1 MKYSRL
7 LTILILSVYLYS
19 CTSVQDS
26 EQSILPVLE
35 ESSEL
40 AEMEIPDP
48 LDSYISNMSIEEKI
62 GQMIIINVRD
72 SDGLPYLHINDDLI
86 QRIARIKPGG
96 VLLFGG
102 SIQTI
107 PQTTSFIED
116 LQDSSI
122 TPLFI
127 AADVEGGMINRLRS
141 SEAMHATALP
151 SNGFL
156 GKSGDLEKAAA
167 KAGVIGRELFAL
179 GINMNFAP
187 VADVL
192 THPENTVIASRS
204 FGSDPE
210 LVAQMI
216 DISVRS
222 MRKERVATTIKH
234 FPGHGDTISDS
245 HLGTVSIEHDLQRL
259 QDIEFIPF
267 RSGISAGT
275 DAVMTAHI
283 QAPAV
288 TGNDLPATLSHK
300 MISEIL
306 RGDLGFD
313 GLVITDSMGMGA
325 ITKVWDA
332 GEAAVL
338 AVNAGVDLLLN
349 PYTADEAYEGL
360 LEAYAEGI
368 IPVEQID
375 AAVYRILS
383 SKLELGI
390 MDVSG
395 AYIYHKDTLSD
406 PDDILGSPSH
416 LEIARKLFEK

>member
-1 MKYSRL
+1 MKYLRL
-7 LTILILSVYLYS
+7 LTFLILSVYLYS
-19 CTSVQDS
+19 CATVQESEDS
-26 EQSILPVLE
+26 IFPALVEP
-35 ESSEL
+35 SEL
-40 AEMEIPDP
+40 VDIEIPDP
-48 LDSYISNMSIEEKI
+48 IDLYISTMSIEEKI
-62 GQMIIINVRD
+62 GQLIIINVRD

-86 QRIARIKPGG
+86 QRIARIRPGG

-107 PQTTSFIED
+107 PQTTSFIEN
-116 LQDSSI
+116 LQASSL

-127 AADVEGGMINRLRS
+127 AVDVEGGMINRLRS

-151 SNGFL
+151 ANGL
-156 GKSGDLEKAAA
+156 IGLSGDLEKAAA
-167 KAGVIGRELFAL
+167 KAGIIGRELFAL

-210 LVAQMI
+210 LVAQMV
-216 DISVRS
+216 DASVRS
-222 MRKERVATTIKH
+222 MRKEKVATTIKH

-300 MISEIL
+300 MITEIL

-332 GEAAVL
+332 GDAAVL
-338 AVNAGVDLLLN
+338 AINAGVDLLLN

-360 LEAYAEGI
+360 LDAFAEGI

-390 MDVSG
+390 MDVNG
-395 AYIYHKDTLSD
+395 AYIYHQDIHPD
-406 PDDILGSPSH
+406 PEDVLGSPSH
-416 LEIARKLFEK
+416 MEIARKLFEK